1 MGDGNNVDEPVVD
14 TLFDKE
20 AGVRFAFEIGQ
31 MVQIKG
37 FKVKYLIQNRY
48 PIKGHPFY
56 DLLNFDATTDW
67 RNYQQVIEEILE
79 KNEE

>member
-1 MGDGNNVDEPVVD
+1 MSEEKKINEHEKD

-20 AGVRFAFEIGQ
+20 AGVKFAFNIGQ
-31 MVQIKG
+31 MVQVKG
-37 FKVKYLIQNRY
+37 FKVKYLVQNRY

-56 DLLNFDATTDW
+56 DLLNFDGTQDW

-79 KNEE
+79 KIEE